1 MDIFVPNRRTNP
13 HKGLSAWDASGS
25 EASDTKVSRSAARKG
40 RLPSIQARSSEKTM
54 MRHRPMRRSRHNGVS
69 AFHDHVSALLKKAGG
84 LKGKTPEQRRKMMA
98 DASRKAKAA
107 VDAGKPAP
115 KGAKGDYAAR
125 TAAAVVKYKS
135 SRARRGG
142 KSAKAFKAL
151 PVEERA
157 ALLVASGAKV
167 SKKTAKNKKV
177 MYRIG
182 NMLVNEALYNKFK
195 GKSKSK
201 SKTTVA
207 PAVVAAPAAAGKF
220 TGTKTA
226 SNGQKMFFVDGKRVK
241 EAAYKAAV
249 GSKSKS
255 KSKST
260 AKKVAAAPAAGKF
273 TGTKTASNG
282 QKMFFVDGKRVKE
295 EAYKAAKG
303 SSKSKSKSKARP
315 APVAATAGGRKKKA
329 NPNFAMV
336 LDGTKQFGR
345 DFFTLQSVGGAAV
358 VGLAHGFVAPM
369 VAEKLNEYV
378 PQRVTIPGLNVEVG
392 ASDFAFTATGLV
404 AGALLGGLG
413 YAMGRPNL
421 GLGLGLLAAGSG
433 VVIDTVGLVMG
444 ARSGSQM
451 GAIDDNGNVYGDVAY
466 GDVAYGAIDAN
477 GNVYGAIDNEGTV
490 YGDVAY
496 GGVYAGGTMDYGTA
510 CAAQY
515 SDAMA
520 GDAQYSGADFSAAE
534 GQALMDG
541 PGAWMKRFGKP
552 ATRAT
557 GVRSSVSRH
566 AGKEGHRWGWLIK
579 LVGMEK
585 AKQIAALPP
594 EKRLAV
600 IDGLRK
606 QAVSSLANLMATQAA
621 GTTQQTELTTAMAS
635 APKQNLLP
643 APEQAGLDLTGA
655 AGGAMAGGGALSY
668 GTVMYA
674 GGGF

>member
-1 MDIFVPNRRTNP
+1 
-13 HKGLSAWDASGS
+13 
-25 EASDTKVSRSAARKG
+25 
-40 RLPSIQARSSEKTM
+40 M

-84 LKGKTPEQRRKMMA
+84 LKGKTLAQRQKMMA

-142 KSAKAFKAL
+142 KSTTAFKAL

-167 SKKTAKNKKV
+167 SKMTTKNKKV

-201 SKTTVA
+201 SKATAVA
-207 PAVVAAPAAAGKF
+207 PA
-220 TGTKTA
+220 
-226 SNGQKMFFVDGKRVK
+226 
-241 EAAYKAAV
+241 
-249 GSKSKS
+249 
-255 KSKST
+255 
-260 AKKVAAAPAAGKF
+260 AAAPAAGKF

-303 SSKSKSKSKARP
+303 SSKSKKKATAAPVAAAPAAAGKYTGTKTASNGQKMFFVDGKRVKEEAYKAAKGSSKSKGKARP
-315 APVAATAGGRKKKA
+315 ATVAAPAAGGRKKKA

-369 VAEKLNEYV
+369 VAQKLNEYV
-378 PQRVTIPGLNVEVG
+378 PQRVTIPGINVEVG

-404 AGALLGGLG
+404 AGAVLGGLG
-413 YAMGRPNL
+413 YALGRPNL

-444 ARSGSQM
+444 ARGGSEM
-451 GAIDDNGNVYGDVAY
+451 GSIDNRDVVYGAIDADGDVTYGGYDVNGSVTYGDVAY
-466 GDVAYGAIDAN
+466 GEIYDAVP
-477 GNVYGAIDNEGTV
+477 GGPTV
-490 YGDVAY
+490 YGDVVSY
-496 GGVYAGGTMDYGTA
+496 GGVYAGGTMDYGAA
-510 CAAQY
+510 CASEYA
-515 SDAMA
+515 DAMA

-534 GQALMDG
+534 GQAFMDG
-541 PGAWMKRFGKP
+541 PAAFMKRFGKP
-552 ATRAT
+552 TKRAT
-557 GVRSSVSRH
+557 GIRSSVSRH

-594 EKRLAV
+594 ERRLQV
-600 IDGLRK
+600 IDSLRK
-606 QAVSSLANLMATQAA
+606 QALQSLANMMATQAA
-621 GTTQQTELTTAMAS
+621 GSTTAPQTELTTAMAA
-635 APKQNLLP
+635 APQQNLLP
-643 APEQAGLDLTGA
+643 APQSMGLDLTGA
-655 AGGAMAGGGALSY
+655 AMGAGAAGSY
-668 GTVMYA
+668 GTVVYA
-674 GGGF
+674 GSGF